1 MTTFEAMETGGEQ
14 LRRALRVRHLV
25 MLSVGGTIASGFLL
39 FAGSAIGIAGPAV
52 IISYVIAGI
61 ITIAVMACLAELCV
75 VKPVSASFATYA
87 RDTMGPLA
95 GFLTGF
101 LSQTNAD
108 EAYIHFVGVAP
119 DCQGQGLGTHLYEWF
134 FSTARTHGR
143 SMVRAITSVPNTGS
157 QAFHRRMGFSVSDP
171 IAGYDGRGGDRVAF
185 ARAL

>member
-1 MTTFEAMETGGEQ
+1 MATESDHPDVMVALATWWGDAGDATGGAQ
-14 LRRALRVRHLV
+14 RAALLPRLFFQHFANTSLV
-25 MLSVGGTIASGFLL
+25 VHDG
-39 FAGSAIGIAGPAV
+39 
-52 IISYVIAGI
+52 
-61 ITIAVMACLAELCV
+61 
-75 VKPVSASFATYA
+75 A
-87 RDTMGPLA
+87 RLVA
-95 GFLTGF
+95 FIVGF
-101 LSQTNAD
+101 LSQSRPD